1 MWRVQCA
8 WTSLWVSW
16 NADLNRQQ
24 GMVIENR
31 DHQSGMVIRA
41 QKLRGVHIAWK
52 QTRQLGADR
61 IQEKVETM

>member
-1 MWRVQCA
+1 
-8 WTSLWVSW
+8 
-16 NADLNRQQ
+16 
-24 GMVIENR
+24 MVIENR

-52 QTRQLGADR
+52 QTRQLVADR